1 MLMLFL
7 LGWNKHYNLIDTI
20 LRNYYVYT
28 FLNKNN
34 VKVDYRIEG
43 YMLLTVFVVKALR
56 FAVKTHKIL
65 T

>member
-1 MLMLFL
+1 
-7 LGWNKHYNLIDTI
+7 
-20 LRNYYVYT
+20 
-28 FLNKNN
+28 
-34 VKVDYRIEG
+34 VDYRIEG